1 MILLIVKIILNH
13 ILGYVKIKVE
23 SVFIE
28 RFINIC
34 ISKRIFIWDIQR
46 EKSSIMYANIG
57 IKDFKRLKNV
67 AKKTKSK
74 VSIEEKSGIPFLL
87 HRYRKRK
94 NFFILCSIIL
104 ISLVA
109 MSRFVWNIEIEG
121 LQTISEEEFMQ
132 ELNDYGLKIGTRKS
146 LIDSNS
152 IINKMR
158 LTRDDISWMGIDIKG
173 TNIIIKIKEK
183 EKAPIVI
190 NKSDYCNIVSNKTG
204 LITKINV
211 QDGTKAV
218 EIGDMVKEGDVLVL
232 GLLEGKFSGETR
244 YVHAIADVDAK
255 VWYSKKEKFY
265 YNQDIRKE
273 TGQIENKYSIK
284 FNNFKINFTKTLSK
298 FQNYDTICKSK
309 KILLF
314 PNFYLPIEIVKKTNI
329 EYKKISKTFTE
340 EELIEIA
347 TEKLEIEIEAE
358 IENKD
363 NIINKQIN
371 VDKQEEY
378 VEVEIIYEV
387 IEKIGIEEKI
397 IL

>member
-74 VSIEEKSGIPFLL
+74 VSIEGKYGIPFLL

-121 LQTISEEEFMQ
+121 LQTIPKEEFMQ

-244 YVHAIADVDAK
+244 YVHAIADVEAK
-255 VWYSKKEKFY
+255 VWYSKKDKFY

>member
-74 VSIEEKSGIPFLL
+74 VSIEGKYGIPFLL

-121 LQTISEEEFMQ
+121 LQTIPKEEFMQ

>member
-74 VSIEEKSGIPFLL
+74 VSIEGKSGIPFLL

-121 LQTISEEEFMQ
+121 LQTIPKEEFMQ

-244 YVHAIADVDAK
+244 YVHAIADVEAK